1 MKNRVLIGML
11 VCGLAASGVSSAE
24 PKTRPATA
32 KEIALIR
39 SSFDNK
45 LKDADSAKFKDVLVY
60 VKPGPEPVH
69 SLCGQVNSKNSYGAY
84 AGYSP
89 FFGVLVPMKPESETI
104 VLIMSMDEVAAAMCE
119 KERTGTAVS

>member
-1 MKNRVLIGML
+1 MKNSVLIGML

-24 PKTRPATA
+24 PKSRPATA

-39 SSFDNK
+39 SNFDTK
-45 LKDADSAKFKDVLVY
+45 LKDADSAKFKDVVVY
-60 VKPGPEPVH
+60 VKPGPDPVH
-69 SLCGQVNSKNSYGAY
+69 SVCGQVNSKNSYGAY

-89 FFGVLVPMKPESETI
+89 FFAAMVPMKPESETI
-104 VLIMSMDEVAAAMCE
+104 VLILSMDEVAAAMCE

>member
-11 VCGLAASGVSSAE
+11 VCALGASGAMSAE
-24 PKTRPATA
+24 PKTRPASA
-32 KEIALIR
+32 KEIAIIR
-39 SSFDNK
+39 ASFEDK

-60 VKPGPEPVH
+60 VKPGAEPVH

-89 FFGVLVPMKPESETI
+89 FFGVLVPKKPESETI